1 MAESITATIVPGQ
14 GNAAANHRRLIPR
27 IAKHFPEVS
36 WCSEF
41 GTINVQLDRP
51 LDRSHADFWTPHIP
65 WIPAYLSGADRAQR
79 LEAFGFIRVALECPL
94 GGARYAAWIIL
105 PEGADLT
112 YCSDRAEIIAGE
124 LIADVANGARCA
136 VHIDHKPAIAA
147 PAWFGEIY
155 GKSLATNSNSA
166 SGVQA

>member
-1 MAESITATIVPGQ
+1 MTDSITATIIPGQ
-14 GNAAANHRRLIPR
+14 GSAAANHRRLIPR
-27 IAKHFPEVS
+27 IAKRFPEVAK
-36 WCSEF
+36 CSEF

-51 LDRSHADFWTPHIP
+51 LGRSHADFWTPHIA
-65 WIPAYLSGADRAQR
+65 WIPVHLSGADRAQR
-79 LEAFGFIRVALECPL
+79 LEAFGFIRIALECPL

-112 YCSDRAEIIAGE
+112 YCNDRAEIIAGE
-124 LIADVANGARCA
+124 FIAGVAYGVRCA

-147 PAWFGEIY
+147 PSWFGEIY
-155 GKSLATNSNSA
+155 GKSLTMNSNSA